1 MGLVVIDE
9 DGYRPN
15 VGIILINKENHVLW
29 ARRIGQNAWQFP
41 QGGIMKGETAEQAL
55 YRELKEEIGLSSE
68 SVKILARTDG
78 WLKYDL
84 PQNLIRQHQFPL
96 CIGQKQVWFLLRMLT
111 DDSEIKIDTTDSPE
125 FDDWRWV
132 DYWYPLKEVVSFKKN
147 VYNQA
152 LDFFANNVL
161 DKYMQ

>member
-1 MGLVVIDE
+1 M
-9 DGYRPN
+9 
-15 VGIILINKENHVLW
+15 NKDNHVLW

-41 QGGIMKGETAEQAL
+41 QGGIRKGETSEQAL
-55 YRELKEEIGLSSE
+55 YRELQEEIGLSPE

-96 CIGQKQVWFLLRMLT
+96 CIGQKQVWFLLRLLT
-111 DDSEIKIDTTDSPE
+111 DDDAIKIDATDTPE

-132 DYWYPLKEVVSFKKN
+132 DYWHPLKEVVSFKKN

-152 LDFFANNVL
+152 LDFFAKNVL
-161 DKYMQ
+161 DKYR

>member
-1 MGLVVIDE
+1 MCISDRL
-9 DGYRPN
+9 
-15 VGIILINKENHVLW
+15 
-29 ARRIGQNAWQFP
+29 Q
-41 QGGIMKGETAEQAL
+41 
-55 YRELKEEIGLSSE
+55 EEIGLQAE
-68 SVKILARTDG
+68 NVKILARTDG

-96 CIGQKQVWFLLRMLT
+96 CIGQKQVWFLLRLLT
-111 DDSEIKIDTTDSPE
+111 DDSDIKIDLTDSPE

-132 DYWYPLKEVVSFKKN
+132 DYWHPLKEVVSFKKN

-161 DKYMQ
+161 DKYM